1 MRFLRR
7 RPDPAEERAERL
19 ECLRD
24 QVHILR
30 GVEVALG
37 RWLEVAEVVHD
48 APSVNAAR
56 TALEDLLQL
65 DELQVLAVVDLQLR
79 RSAGQERAKV
89 AEEILRLEEELAG
102 LTA

>member
-1 MRFLRR
+1 M
-7 RPDPAEERAERL
+7 
-19 ECLRD
+19 
-24 QVHILR
+24 
-30 GVEVALG
+30 EVALG